1 MADYL
6 SRACRLQLTTAM
18 ENLVRTA
25 VFEISQIFEDNLH
38 DHQMELARKGEEIAY
53 LKVKLQR
60 AELKLKEVSA
70 GIETDTSLNP
80 SYESPRTSQEPAPQ
94 SSPVSEGDFEAPDDW
109 CVPLGSENVNK
120 QDNPCPSVRLRQF
133 SITLSPIPLKHEA
146 FSKLEA
152 SRLRS
157 QPNDTAQTGLQ
168 KETKPKRNR
177 GRPCQSENQVKDVL
191 MNFKEESF
199 DIKVES
205 RTRRVLRK
213 TKVYTLR
220 NMKTQPSLS
229 GKAYPCKLCSKVF
242 DTEFGL
248 SVHERAHKKCRGC
261 KSVFP
266 LPSVLNRH
274 KMKCKYYK
282 KLMKS
287 SSVSSSKT
295 VSKEN
300 SSVEQKVKTL
310 MKIPSLSVR
319 KLKIF
324 TCKCCLKKFNSRSQL
339 MQHPCFVSCQTC
351 HKRLSNQIALAVH
364 IAKMHK
370 SLKDRRERKK
380 AATLTK
386 PLDEI
391 ENSQENKLAPFERA
405 KGQIKQCSGGFKCL
419 ICKKV
424 YLSKYSAMEHT
435 FVHTGE
441 KPYKCNLC
449 SQTFSQRNCVSV
461 HRKRHH
467 GVVLRKVLKCAC
479 SQKFYAKSKYK
490 KHKLSCPKAG
500 K

>member
-18 ENLVRTA
+18 ENLIRTA

-60 AELKLKEVSA
+60 AELRLKEVSA
-70 GIETDTSLNP
+70 VIGTDTSLSP
-80 SYESPRTSQEPAPQ
+80 SDESPRTSQEPAPQ
-94 SSPVSEGDFEAPDDW
+94 SSPVSEIDFEVPDDW

-120 QDNPCPSVRLRQF
+120 QENSCPSVRLRQF

-146 FSKLEA
+146 FSKLEV

-157 QPNDTAQTGLQ
+157 QPKDTAQTGLQ
-168 KETKPKRNR
+168 EETKPKRKR
-177 GRPCQSENQVKDVL
+177 GRPRRSENQAKDVL
-191 MNFKEESF
+191 MNIKDESF
-199 DIKVES
+199 DIKVEPL
-205 RTRRVLRK
+205 TRRVGRRK
-213 TKVYTLR
+213 IQ
-220 NMKTQPSLS
+220 NMKTQVSPSR
-229 GKAYPCKLCSKVF
+229 KAYPCRFCSKVF

-248 SVHERAHKKCRGC
+248 SVHERAHKKCGGC
-261 KSVFP
+261 KRVFP
-266 LPSVLNRH
+266 LASVLTQH

-287 SSVSSSKT
+287 SNVSSSKT

-300 SSVEQKVKTL
+300 SSVDQKVKSRV
-310 MKIPSLSVR
+310 KIPSSSVR
-319 KLKIF
+319 KLKLY

-339 MQHPCFVSCQTC
+339 MKHPCFISCQTC

-364 IAKMHK
+364 IAKVHK
-370 SLKDRRERKK
+370 SLTDHRERKRD
-380 AATLTK
+380 ATLTK

-391 ENSQENKLAPFERA
+391 ENSQEKKMSPFERA
-405 KGQIKQCSGGFKCL
+405 KGKVIQCSRGFKCL

-424 YLSKYSAMEHT
+424 YLSKYTAIEHT
-435 FVHTGE
+435 FTHTGE
-441 KPYKCNLC
+441 RPYKCNLC

-479 SQKFYAKSKYK
+479 SKKFYAKSKYK